1 LELDKPDVFLKKL
14 SGAIDQL
21 VDEKWW
27 IDKDKIRAKLDNEDQ
42 ARVSASSGDSSTKC
56 CNIAPYVCLATL

>member
-1 LELDKPDVFLKKL
+1 MFSLFCPLPVKKL

-42 ARVSASSGDSSTKC
+42 
-56 CNIAPYVCLATL
+56 N